1 MSGSDPAFRGVWL
14 AIIVIASLLGAGVAL
29 AIFWRAGEG
38 VAASFAAGGATFVAG
53 MGIGF
58 GCRQF
63 LTG

>member
-14 AIIVIASLLGAGVAL
+14 AIIAIVSLLVAGVAI
-29 AIFWRAGEG
+29 AIFWKAGEG
-38 VAASFAAGGATFVAG
+38 MAASFAAGGATFVSG

-63 LTG
+63 LNG